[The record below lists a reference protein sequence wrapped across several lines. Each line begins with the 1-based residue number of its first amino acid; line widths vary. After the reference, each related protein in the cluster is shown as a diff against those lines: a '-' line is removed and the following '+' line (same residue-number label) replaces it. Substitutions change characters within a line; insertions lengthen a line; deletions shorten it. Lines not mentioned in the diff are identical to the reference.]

1 MKLIK
6 SKNYQEMCAKVAR
19 IFAAQITL
27 KPESMLGL
35 ATGSTPIGMYEELV
49 RKYNEDRVDF
59 GKVRTVNLDEY
70 IGLSGDNDQSYRY
83 FMNHN
88 LFDHVDIDKAKT
100 FVPNGLAADPEAEC
114 VNYENIVASMG
125 GVDIQLLGIGNN
137 GHIGFN
143 EPCDEF
149 PECTHV
155 VDLTESTIQ
164 ANARFFASMDDVP
177 KQAISMG
184 IGTIMKAKKIILMA
198 NGKGKAPIIFDT
210 VFGPVTPQVPA
221 SILRFHPDV
230 MIFVDE
236 EAYSEI
242 AKKCPDFEPETL

>member
-6 SKNYQEMCAKVAR
+6 SKNYEEMCAKVAR

-27 KPESMLGL
+27 KPDSVLGL
-35 ATGSTPIGMYEELV
+35 ATGSTPIGMYQELV

-88 LFDHVDIDKAKT
+88 LFDHVDIDKSQT

-114 VNYENIVASMG
+114 VNYENIVDSMG

-155 VDLTESTIQ
+155 VDLTESTIE

-184 IGTIMKAKKIILMA
+184 IGTI
-198 NGKGKAPIIFDT
+198 T
-210 VFGPVTPQVPA
+210 VSYTH
-221 SILRFHPDV
+221 LRAH
-230 MIFVDE
+230 
-236 EAYSEI
+236 
-242 AKKCPDFEPETL
+242 ET

>member
-6 SKNYQEMCAKVAR
+6 SKNYEEMCAKVAR

-27 KPESMLGL
+27 KPDSVLGL
-35 ATGSTPIGMYEELV
+35 ATGSTPIGMYQELV

-88 LFDHVDIDKAKT
+88 LFDHVDIDKSQT

-114 VNYENIVASMG
+114 VNYENIVAGMG

-149 PECTHV
+149 PEYTHV
-155 VDLTESTIQ
+155 VDLTESTIE

-198 NGKGKAPIIFDT
+198 NGKGKAPIIYDT

>member
-6 SKNYQEMCAKVAR
+6 CKNYEEMCAKVAR

-27 KPESMLGL
+27 KPDSVLGL
-35 ATGSTPIGMYEELV
+35 ATGSTPIGMYQELV
-49 RKYNEDRVDF
+49 RKFNEDRVDF

-88 LFDHVDIDKAKT
+88 LFDHVDIDKSQT

-114 VNYENIVASMG
+114 KNYEKIVAGMG

-149 PECTHV
+149 PEYTHV

-198 NGKGKAPIIFDT
+198 NGKGKAPIIYDT

-221 SILRFHPDV
+221 SILRFHPDA

-236 EAYSEI
+236 EAYSVI
-242 AKKCPDFEPETL
+242 AEKCPDFKPETL